1 MEKKEDVFEY
11 REGKIPKRDMYEPIK
26 PEPALSPLFWV
37 IIVIF
42 VILVLINMFWE
53 YIESIGPS
61 AFLPVV
67 IFILFI
73 IINIFSALKRKKR

>member
-1 MEKKEDVFEY
+1 MEKKESMLEY
-11 REGKIPKRDMYEPIK
+11 EKHEVPKRDTYEPVK
-26 PEPALSPLFWV
+26 SEPAFSSLFWV
-37 IIVIF
+37 IIVI
-42 VILVLINMFWE
+42 LVVLVFINIFWE

-61 AFLPVV
+61 AFLPVA

>member
-1 MEKKEDVFEY
+1 MEKKEDIFEY
-11 REGKIPKRDMYEPIK
+11 REGKIPKRDAHGPVK
-26 PEPALSPLFWV
+26 SEPAFSSLFWV

-42 VILVLINMFWE
+42 VVLVFINIFWE

-61 AFLPVV
+61 AFLPVA